1 MHEIHLLQ
9 FWELVPASP
18 YPPIVTVQAS
28 PIRNPETSDE
38 TLYSRA
44 GPLYRGTGDIE
55 QPTDPGQTSPTTVRL
70 AQLQVRENPGAARL
84 TGEGF
89 YELTEDMEED
99 MLKEVFKFRD
109 PELVQ
114 LNEIDEAEEAVQG
127 HPGRE
132 QLNESFIFSDPEQL
146 NDEFGFQGAAQT
158 DTELEQFIESNS
170 SLKKRS

>member
-1 MHEIHLLQ
+1 
-9 FWELVPASP
+9 
-18 YPPIVTVQAS
+18 
-28 PIRNPETSDE
+28 
-38 TLYSRA
+38 
-44 GPLYRGTGDIE
+44 
-55 QPTDPGQTSPTTVRL
+55 
-70 AQLQVRENPGAARL
+70 
-84 TGEGF
+84 
-89 YELTEDMEED
+89 MEED

-170 SLKKRS
+170 SLKKRSWRLHIGSISILDIGLQQWFVMVPLDFWKPQAWLPENLKELNILKS

>member
-1 MHEIHLLQ
+1 
-9 FWELVPASP
+9 
-18 YPPIVTVQAS
+18 
-28 PIRNPETSDE
+28 
-38 TLYSRA
+38 
-44 GPLYRGTGDIE
+44 
-55 QPTDPGQTSPTTVRL
+55 
-70 AQLQVRENPGAARL
+70 
-84 TGEGF
+84 
-89 YELTEDMEED
+89 

-127 HPGRE
+127 HSGRE
-132 QLNESFIFSDPEQL
+132 QLNESFRFSDPEQL